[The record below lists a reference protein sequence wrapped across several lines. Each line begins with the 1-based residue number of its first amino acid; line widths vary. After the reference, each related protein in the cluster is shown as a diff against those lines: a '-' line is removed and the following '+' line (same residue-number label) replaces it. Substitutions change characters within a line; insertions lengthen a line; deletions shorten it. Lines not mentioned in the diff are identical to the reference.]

1 MWEEYVQVQLIL
13 GIISVVVGTIVVG
26 INVKCHH
33 LLRTVYKGFRIANGF
48 SIVIL
53 VIIKLFNL
61 LQVNCSLLKFQKIK
75 RFVYKFV
82 KKYAVGIEEI
92 SEARWK
98 NIEGFKNFFGRYSY
112 HINTKN
118 SPMRKMSSICVTLIL
133 EDLNELVSI
142 CINTKN

>member
-13 GIISVVVGTIVVG
+13 GIISVVVETIVVG

-61 LQVNCSLLKFQKIK
+61 RQVNCSLLKFQKN
-75 RFVYKFV
+75 
-82 KKYAVGIEEI
+82 KKIRLKI
-92 SEARWK
+92 RQK
-98 NIEGFKNFFGRYSY
+98 ICRRY
-112 HINTKN
+112 
-118 SPMRKMSSICVTLIL
+118 
-133 EDLNELVSI
+133 
-142 CINTKN
+142 